1 MAQSAK
7 KPFRKSVPPNLRQWF
22 VEVGRLGGRPRLPE
36 SVKRQTKI
44 ARLSRELAALQ
55 AQAAADEQSAAN
67 AKPRTQRASAAGS
80 ARTFRQTVAR

>member
-1 MAQSAK
+1 MANPSAK
-7 KPFRKSVPPNLRQWF
+7 PKSFSRQFF
-22 VEVGRLGGRPRLPE
+22 VKAGQAGGGRPRLPE

-55 AQAAADEQSAAN
+55 AQAAADEQSSAN
-67 AKPRTQRASAAGS
+67 AEPRTQRTSAAGS